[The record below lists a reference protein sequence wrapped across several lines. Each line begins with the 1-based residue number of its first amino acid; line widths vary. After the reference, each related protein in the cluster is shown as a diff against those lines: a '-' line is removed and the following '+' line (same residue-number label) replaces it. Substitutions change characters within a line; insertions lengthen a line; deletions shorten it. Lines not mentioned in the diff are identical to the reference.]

1 MKKKD
6 FVRLVLGV
14 VGALL
19 FSVGLCMCLLPEWDA
34 FREGVAVTAV
44 GGAVLLIL
52 AGLLLKGRKT
62 EKKINW
68 KLVGKALYG
77 TVSALVLGVGMCF
90 VLVWQQLVLGIAIGV
105 VGIVMLLMLIPMFVG
120 LK

>member
-14 VGALL
+14 VGGLL
-19 FSVGLCMCLLPEWDA
+19 FSVGLCMCLLPQWDL

-44 GGAVLLIL
+44 GGIILMVL
-52 AGLLLKGRKT
+52 AALLLKGRRS

-77 TVSALVLGVGMCF
+77 TLSALVLGVGMCF
-90 VLVWQQLVLGIAIGV
+90 VLVWEQLLLGIGV
-105 VGIVMLLMLIPMFVG
+105 GILGIVMLLMLIPMCMG

>member
-19 FSVGLCMCLLPEWDA
+19 FSVGLCMCLLPEWNA

-52 AGLLLKGRKT
+52 EGLMLKGRKT

>member
-6 FVRLVLGV
+6 FVRLVLGI

-19 FSVGLCMCLLPEWDA
+19 FSVGLCMCLLPEWNA

-52 AGLLLKGRKT
+52 AGLMLKGRKT

>member
-44 GGAVLLIL
+44 GGVVLLIL
-52 AGLLLKGRKT
+52 AGLMLKGRKT

>member
-19 FSVGLCMCLLPEWDA
+19 FSVGLCMCLLPEWNA
-34 FREGVAVTAV
+34 FREGVAVTAA

-52 AGLLLKGRKT
+52 AGLMLKGRKT

-90 VLVWQQLVLGIAIGV
+90 VLRREV
-105 VGIVMLLMLIPMFVG
+105 VYRIFP
-120 LK
+120 

>member
-19 FSVGLCMCLLPEWDA
+19 FSVGLCMCLLPEWNA
-34 FREGVAVTAV
+34 FREGVAVTAA

-52 AGLLLKGRKT
+52 AGLMLKGRKT

>member
-19 FSVGLCMCLLPEWDA
+19 FSVGLCMCLLPEWNA
-34 FREGVAVTAV
+34 FREGVAVTAA

-52 AGLLLKGRKT
+52 AGLMLKGRKT
-62 EKKINW
+62 EKKVNW

>member
-19 FSVGLCMCLLPEWDA
+19 FSVGLCMCLLPEWNA
-34 FREGVAVTAV
+34 FREGVAVTAA

-52 AGLLLKGRKT
+52 AWLLLKGRKT

>member
-34 FREGVAVTAV
+34 FREGVAVTAA

-52 AGLLLKGRKT
+52 AGLMLKGRKT

-90 VLVWQQLVLGIAIGV
+90 VLVWQQLVLGIAIGI

>member
-34 FREGVAVTAV
+34 FREGVAVTAA

-52 AGLLLKGRKT
+52 AGHT
-62 EKKINW
+62 
-68 KLVGKALYG
+68 
-77 TVSALVLGVGMCF
+77 ALVSIPAF
-90 VLVWQQLVLGIAIGV
+90 
-105 VGIVMLLMLIPMFVG
+105 LIRAKARRKEKPQ
-120 LK
+120 

>member
-19 FSVGLCMCLLPEWDA
+19 FSVGLCMCLLPEWNA

>member
-19 FSVGLCMCLLPEWDA
+19 FSVGLCMCLLPEWNA
-34 FREGVAVTAV
+34 FREGVAVSAV

-52 AGLLLKGRKT
+52 AGLMLKGRKT

>member
-19 FSVGLCMCLLPEWDA
+19 FSVGLCMCLLPEWNA
-34 FREGVAVTAV
+34 FQEGVAVTAA

>member
-14 VGALL
+14 VGGLL
-19 FSVGLCMCLLPEWDA
+19 FSVGLCMCLLPEWDL

-44 GGAVLLIL
+44 GGVILMIL
-52 AGLLLKGRKT
+52 AGLLMKGRRS

-68 KLVGKALYG
+68 KLVGKAAYG
-77 TVSALVLGVGMCF
+77 ILSCLVLGVGMSL
-90 VLVWQQLVLGIAIGV
+90 VLVGGKMILGIAVGIA
-105 VGIVMLLMLIPMFVG
+105 GIVMLLMLIPMCMG

>member
-14 VGALL
+14 VGMPLYG
-19 FSVGLCMCLLPEWDA
+19 VGLCMCLLPQWNV
-34 FREGVAVTAV
+34 FREGVAVTAA
-44 GGAVLLIL
+44 GAIILLVLI
-52 AGLLLKGRKT
+52 GLLMKGRKS

-77 TVSALVLGVGMCF
+77 TVSTLVLGVGMCF
-90 VLVWQQLVLGIAIGV
+90 VLVWEQMLLGIAIGI
-105 VGIVMLLMLIPMFVG
+105 VGIVMMLGLIPMCMG

>member
-14 VGALL
+14 VGGLL
-19 FSVGLCMCLLPEWDA
+19 FSVGLCMCLLPEWNA
-34 FREGVAVTAV
+34 FREGVAVTAA

-52 AGLLLKGRKT
+52 AGLRLKGRKT

-68 KLVGKALYG
+68 KRVGKALYG

-90 VLVWQQLVLGIAIGV
+90 VLVWQQLVLGIAIGI

>member
-19 FSVGLCMCLLPEWDA
+19 FSVGLCMCLLPEWNA

-52 AGLLLKGRKT
+52 AGMMLKGRKT

>member
-19 FSVGLCMCLLPEWDA
+19 FSVGLCMCLLPEWNA
-34 FREGVAVTAV
+34 FREGVAVTAA

-52 AGLLLKGRKT
+52 AGLMLKGRKT

-90 VLVWQQLVLGIAIGV
+90 VLVWQQLVLGIAIGI

>member
-14 VGALL
+14 VGGLL
-19 FSVGLCMCLLPEWDA
+19 FSVGLCMCLLPQWDL

-44 GGAVLLIL
+44 GGIILMVL
-52 AGLLLKGRKT
+52 ATLLLKGRRS

-77 TVSALVLGVGMCF
+77 TLSILVLGVGMCF
-90 VLVWQQLVLGIAIGV
+90 VLVWEQLLLGIGV
-105 VGIVMLLMLIPMFVG
+105 GILGIVMLLMLIPMCMG

>member
-19 FSVGLCMCLLPEWDA
+19 FSVGLCMCLLPEWNA

-52 AGLLLKGRKT
+52 AGLMLKGRKT

>member
-19 FSVGLCMCLLPEWDA
+19 FSVGLCMCLLPEWNA

-52 AGLLLKGRKT
+52 AGLMLKGRKT

-90 VLVWQQLVLGIAIGV
+90 VLVWQQLVLGIAIGI

>member
-14 VGALL
+14 VGGLL
-19 FSVGLCMCLLPEWDA
+19 FSVGLCMCLLPQWDL
-34 FREGVAVTAV
+34 FREGVAVTAA
-44 GGAVLLIL
+44 GGAVLLVL
-52 AGLLLKGRKT
+52 AGLLLKGRRI

-77 TVSALVLGVGMCF
+77 TLSALVLGVGMCF
-90 VLVWQQLVLGIAIGV
+90 VLVWEQLLLGIGV
-105 VGIVMLLMLIPMFVG
+105 GILGIVMLLMLIPMCMG

>member
-19 FSVGLCMCLLPEWDA
+19 FSVGLCMCLLPEWNA
-34 FREGVAVTAV
+34 FREGVAVTAA

-52 AGLLLKGRKT
+52 AGLMLKGRKT
-62 EKKINW
+62 EKKVNW
-68 KLVGKALYG
+68 KLVGKTLYG

>member
-19 FSVGLCMCLLPEWDA
+19 FSVGLCMCLLPEWNA

-52 AGLLLKGRKT
+52 AALAVLLGVFPNPLT
-62 EKKINW
+62 DYI
-68 KLVGKALYG
+68 
-77 TVSALVLGVGMCF
+77 TALVHTAV
-90 VLVWQQLVLGIAIGV
+90 
-105 VGIVMLLMLIPMFVG
+105 
-120 LK
+120 

>member
-19 FSVGLCMCLLPEWDA
+19 FSVGLCMCLLPEWNA
-34 FREGVAVTAV
+34 FREGVAVTAA

-90 VLVWQQLVLGIAIGV
+90 VLVWQQLMLGIAIGV

>member
-19 FSVGLCMCLLPEWDA
+19 FSVGLCMCLLPEWNA
-34 FREGVAVTAV
+34 FREGVAVTAA

-52 AGLLLKGRKT
+52 AGLMLKGRKT

-90 VLVWQQLVLGIAIGV
+90 VLVWEQLLLGIGV
-105 VGIVMLLMLIPMFVG
+105 GILGIVMLLMLVPMCMG

>member
-34 FREGVAVTAV
+34 FREGVAVTAA

>member
-1 MKKKD
+1 MKKRD
-6 FVRLVLGV
+6 FARLVLGV
-14 VGALL
+14 VGGLL
-19 FSVGLCMCLLPEWDA
+19 FSMGLCMCLVPEWNA

-44 GGAVLLIL
+44 GGIALLIL
-52 AGLLLKGRKT
+52 AVMLLKGRRT

-77 TVSALVLGVGMCF
+77 TLSALVLGVGMCF
-90 VLVWQQLVLGIAIGV
+90 VLVWNEMLLGIAIGV
-105 VGIVMLLMLIPMFVG
+105 VGIVMLLMLIPMCIG

>member
-14 VGALL
+14 VGGLL
-19 FSVGLCMCLLPEWDA
+19 FSVGMCMCLLPEWNV

-44 GGAVLLIL
+44 GGVILLVL
-52 AGLLLKGRKT
+52 AGLLLKGRKV

-77 TVSALVLGVGMCF
+77 VLSALVLGVGMCF
-90 VLVWQQLVLGIAIGV
+90 VLVWEQMLLGIAVGI
-105 VGIVMLLMLIPMFVG
+105 VGIVMMLGLIPMCMG